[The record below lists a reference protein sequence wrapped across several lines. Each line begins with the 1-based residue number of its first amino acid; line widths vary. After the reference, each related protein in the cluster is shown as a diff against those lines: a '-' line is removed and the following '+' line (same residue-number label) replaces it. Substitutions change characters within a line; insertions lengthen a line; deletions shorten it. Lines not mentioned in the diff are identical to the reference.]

1 MTILLATFLSVAVV
15 VVLVICGYRKFIK
28 KELTTDMTSRVGE
41 LVANYANKVS
51 KQKMKQ
57 REKLMEADA

>member
-1 MTILLATFLSVAVV
+1 VSVAVV
-15 VVLVICGYRKFIK
+15 VVLGICGYRKFIK

-51 KQKMKQ
+51 KQKIKQ
-57 REKLMEADA
+57 REKLMEADV